1 MKTVVTKW
9 NSRSNSIQ
17 QLLYDGQRST
27 PTSPDIL
34 VLVMMTAITLLLRC
48 KILMD
53 SSDLRYPQPY
63 PLPGIFPTTLPEPYS
78 KSKSPTRQSLEAF
91 KSTFWKNLGFWL
103 NWGPFGRCPKMGLLA
118 PKSKNGDY
126 FFTPISPQNGGQGI
140 CFMCLPLLDEK

>member
-9 NSRSNSIQ
+9 NSRNNSIQ

-53 SSDLRYPQPY
+53 SFDLRYPQPY
-63 PLPGIFPTTLPEPYS
+63 PLPGIFPATLPEVKKPYS
-78 KSKSPTRQSLEAF
+78 SVSGYIVRPIVMG
-91 KSTFWKNLGFWL
+91 WMNLLTQGF
-103 NWGPFGRCPKMGLLA
+103 
-118 PKSKNGDY
+118 
-126 FFTPISPQNGGQGI
+126 
-140 CFMCLPLLDEK
+140 